1 MVIGVILYNKKI
13 IEICPVK
20 LVFFLI
26 MNTVPF
32 FDTILASDSL
42 TVAANKRYIKEMETV
57 THTMK
62 AGNTSK

>member
-1 MVIGVILYNKKI
+1 MMVIGVILYNKDLQKS
-13 IEICPVK
+13 VQ
-20 LVFFLI
+20 LNFFFI

-57 THTMK
+57 THIMK

>member
-1 MVIGVILYNKKI
+1 MMVIGVILYNKDLQKF
-13 IEICPVK
+13 VQ
-20 LVFFLI
+20 LNWVFLI

-42 TVAANKRYIKEMETV
+42 TVAANKRYINEMETA

-62 AGNTSK
+62 AGNTSH

>member
-1 MVIGVILYNKKI
+1 MMVIGFILYNKDLQKS
-13 IEICPVK
+13 VQ
-20 LVFFLI
+20 LNWFFFK

-32 FDTILASDSL
+32 FDTVLASDSL

-57 THTMK
+57 THIMK